1 MSRAD
6 EARVASES
14 SALSSVSPCEPT
26 AFCEPSA
33 KQKTTKRAFSH
44 RHRRHQHRHGRSGR
58 RVEHGELVRQI
69 VGQDALFLLS
79 VCAHALQRAP
89 IVRKVVLDGGRVEFH
104 VVEPNDKVQESG
116 QLLGEGLREER

>member
-1 MSRAD
+1 M
-6 EARVASES
+6 
-14 SALSSVSPCEPT
+14 
-26 AFCEPSA
+26 
-33 KQKTTKRAFSH
+33 
-44 RHRRHQHRHGRSGR
+44 
-58 RVEHGELVRQI
+58 RQI

-89 IVRKVVLDGGRVEFH
+89 IVRTVVLDGGRVEFH